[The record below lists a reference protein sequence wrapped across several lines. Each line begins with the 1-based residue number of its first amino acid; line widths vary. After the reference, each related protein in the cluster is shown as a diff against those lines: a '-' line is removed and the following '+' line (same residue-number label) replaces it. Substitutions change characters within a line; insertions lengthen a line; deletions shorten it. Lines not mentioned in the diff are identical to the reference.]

1 MGFRLQFICWSFR
14 VNVNKA
20 ILGRVGV
27 QTWEQGQTGVSTI
40 EISVD
45 FTGGHGVFQTFNTH
59 TKNSGHRF
67 SKSQSIAY
75 SLTVQQR
82 FYPCMSST
90 MLRLSSKLRKG
101 LFVSLTSSSPHPKC
115 QSGAGCYQWLQ
126 QRIVHDGGQFAC
138 WVLKDTSVAKWHARS
153 QMCVSGKHASLTASH
168 RSIKKPFH
176 DLAASSDSKFGPGY
190 GYVWFLGPEW
200 SPYRI
205 SERPVQKSKPS
216 GLGFKVQLIC

>member
-1 MGFRLQFICWSFR
+1 MGCS
-14 VNVNKA
+14 KH
-20 ILGRVGV
+20 
-27 QTWEQGQTGVSTI
+27 S
-40 EISVD
+40 
-45 FTGGHGVFQTFNTH
+45 TH
-59 TKNSGHRF
+59 THTQNSGHRL
-67 SKSQSIAY
+67 SKSQSIAD
-75 SLTVQQR
+75 SVTVQQR

-153 QMCVSGKHASLTASH
+153 QMYVSGKHASLTASH

-200 SPYRI
+200 SLHRI

-216 GLGFKVQLIC
+216 GLGFKVQLIIC